1 MGRIRNSFIISTP
14 VTEPFLDVP
23 NVLTILQKSVNQNV
37 TPPSYSN
44 NATKITPIDAS
55 SCVRKVD
62 FYTKSKNRKEK
73 KRNKRNKVPE

>member
-1 MGRIRNSFIISTP
+1 MCHRTQKEKHHKFAMGRIINSFIISTP

-23 NVLTILQKSVNQNV
+23 NVLTILQQSVNQNV

-55 SCVRKVD
+55 SCV
-62 FYTKSKNRKEK
+62 
-73 KRNKRNKVPE
+73 PES